1 MAARKKAKKRSKPA
15 ATKRKAK
22 SSVKRKAK
30 PAARKKKKAPARKA
44 ASAAARKAKRAVPG
58 PKKSAKPN
66 PALKKFSAAIQKDAA
81 LREQLLAPMT
91 NTEFHKKTVAL
102 GAERGLRFTVAESKW
117 HVAETKRLASSL
129 PPSPSPWDQA
139 NPGHG

>member
-15 ATKRKAK
+15 VKRKTKSAAK
-22 SSVKRKAK
+22 QKAK
-30 PAARKKKKAPARKA
+30 PAAKKKKAKAPARKA

-66 PALKKFSAAIQKDAA
+66 PSLKKFSAAIQKDPA
-81 LREQLLAPMT
+81 LRDQLLAPMT

-102 GAERGLRFTVAESKW
+102 GAERGLHFTVAESKW

-139 NPGHG
+139 HPGSG